1 MNDILTS
8 VGTGLLGVIIYEI
21 IKYKLKNYI
30 KNTKILIPVS
40 MILAIIIG
48 TGIYILLY
56 KIFS

>member
-40 MILAIIIG
+40 MILAIMIG

>member
-21 IKYKLKNYI
+21 IKSRLKNHV

-40 MILAIIIG
+40 MILAIMIG

>member
-48 TGIYILLY
+48 SGIIILLY